1 MIKVLGIGNALVDI
15 MTQLDSDEILDKF
28 NIPKG
33 SMQLVD
39 KSTSDYILK
48 GIAHLK
54 KQKSSGG
61 SAANTIHGLANLG
74 VETGFIGTVG
84 DDDLGDFFYNDLKEN
99 NIKPLLNKGINASG
113 KAIALVSPDSERT
126 FATYLGA
133 ALELS
138 ERNLKNEYF
147 LGYDYLHVEGYL
159 VQNQDFL
166 TRIIT
171 LAKKNGLKI
180 SLDLA
185 SYNVVETNLEFLK
198 NLIKEHVDIV
208 FANEEEAKAFTG
220 FNPESA
226 LHEIANHCEIAI
238 VKLGKNGSLIKNQ
251 DNLHKIGVINV
262 NSIDTTG
269 AGDIYASGFLY
280 GIAQNLP
287 LDKCG
292 ELGAL
297 LSGKVIEVI
306 GAKMNKNT
314 WTDIITTIKK
324 NSIQF
329 EF

>member
-1 MIKVLGIGNALVDI
+1 MTKILGIGNALVDI
-15 MTQLDSDEILDKF
+15 MTQIESDELLSKF
-28 NIPKG
+28 NLPKG

-39 KSTSDYILK
+39 KATSDYILK
-48 GIAHLK
+48 GIEHLK

-84 DDDLGDFFYNDLKEN
+84 EDELGDFFHDDLKEN
-99 NIKPLLNKGINASG
+99 NIKPFLNKGNDASG

-126 FATYLGA
+126 FATFLGA

-138 ERNLKNEYF
+138 EKNIKKDTF
-147 LGYDYLHVEGYL
+147 SGYDYLHVEGYL

-166 TRIIT
+166 LNVINT
-171 LAKKNGLKI
+171 AKVKGLKV

-185 SYNVVETNLEFLK
+185 SYNVVEANLDFLK
-198 NLIKEHVDIV
+198 NLIKEHIDIV

-226 LHEIANHCEIAI
+226 LHEIANHCEIAV
-238 VKLGKNGSLIKNQ
+238 VKIGKNGSLIKDQ
-251 DNLHKIGVINV
+251 KNLYKVGVIKA

-269 AGDIYASGFLY
+269 AGDVYASGFLY
-280 GIAQNLP
+280 GISQNLP
-287 LDKCG
+287 LSKCG

-297 LSGKVIEVI
+297 LSGKVIEVL
-306 GAKMNKNT
+306 GAKMSKNT
-314 WTDIITTIKK
+314 WAEIKTIIK
-324 NSIQF
+324 NSIQ
-329 EF
+329 